1 MKQYKRYDL
10 QQDQHNLK
18 LHKTY
23 KSINLLLFAVLGSV
37 ATVTGLAQMGM
48 PLETVHGMDSVNIDT
63 ATRGIFFICTL
74 LSLYFLY
81 KLILERQKIKHIK
94 LTLADHKKY
103 NLLIEKQKM
112 YDQIDFEKLHAL
124 SQHLLKALACMIHDT
139 DVSLRQMQQVVD
151 QLNANNTN
159 YLANYYLKN
168 VKQGLP
174 ADDKSETLTQ
184 VDENGIPIERKA
196 A

>member
-1 MKQYKRYDL
+1 MKQYKKYDL
-10 QQDQHNLK
+10 QRDQHNLK

-23 KSINLLLFAVLGSV
+23 KSINLLFVAVLGSV
-37 ATVTGLAQMGM
+37 ATVTGLAQAGM
-48 PLETVHGMDSVNIDT
+48 PIETVHGMDSINMDT

-74 LSLYFLY
+74 FSLYFLY
-81 KLILERQKIKHIK
+81 KLILETQKIKHIK
-94 LTLADHKKY
+94 IVLSDHQKY
-103 NLLIEKQKM
+103 NLMIEKQKM
-112 YDQIDFEKLHAL
+112 YNQINFEKLHAL

-168 VKQGLP
+168 VKQNLP
-174 ADDKSETLTQ
+174 ADNESETLTQ
-184 VDENGIPIERKA
+184 VDENGIPIEKKIA
-196 A
+196 